1 MSIEFTIPGKAHP
14 QGRPRFTRQGR
25 TYTAT
30 ADKEWHEKVVDSWER
45 KSGRRIL
52 NGPYCVVVEV
62 FEARPKSH
70 RNAAGDLNYTGAKA
84 EVPTRGDLDNYVK
97 GIVDALVRRE
107 VIPDDRYMVEL
118 SARKVWLYD
127 TGEGYTNVRIAHPPR

>member
-52 NGPYCVVVEV
+52 NGPYAVTVRIY
-62 FEARPKSH
+62 EARPKSH
-70 RNAAGDLNYTGAKA
+70 RTASGDLTHAGKKA
-84 EVPTRGDLDNYVK
+84 DAPTRGDLDNYVK

-118 SARKVWLYD
+118 EARKAWLP
-127 TGEGYTNVRIAHPPR
+127 TEGEGYTYVCIAHPPR